1 MQTHSLEQVQ
11 TAIRN
16 AQAAGDAGAVAALK
30 DYEEDIKRDI
40 AMLRAIAPPRETGVV
55 EDVTSGFGAGVIDVG
70 ELALL
75 GGAAALEEE
84 AELAAREKI
93 KAGAAALRPEGGD
106 PDSISYQIS
115 QALGSIA
122 GLAAVPA
129 TAAVAGAPGAAAIG
143 LGALAAAGAGAGEAS
158 ERARAAGATEE
169 ERGTVALRGAG
180 IGLLDIL
187 PIARVVKFVDLPALN
202 KILDKIPPEKVETI
216 GERIRSAGVTGGA
229 EAAQEAA
236 SNVLQNLNARE
247 YDALAEAFDITTAQE
262 AALGG
267 SAGAILQ
274 GLVDLFTS
282 RKRGKTVAEV
292 AEEQADDPEIAG
304 LLEFKPERPTQ
315 LELFDRGDIEGP
327 RGDPTAQAERD
338 RLFEEEP
345 SRAVSPDQESF
356 LPVVGPL
363 REGLPAPE
371 VEERAGAVPKKA
383 TSTAMR
389 RRRDDTSTIAGE
401 TLAVTPEGQALTR
414 EEVLARINQRDKE
427 QRLTEQPVSDEART
441 GRERAEIAKREQ
453 GDLFPTELAIAEQEA
468 QRRAEVASVPEPVRM
483 TGAMMLDTLEVPAKA
498 PIRKEIKEDASLDDP
513 IVSVKT
519 GKPIINRET
528 KQPVTV
534 RERLV
539 RYGKNK
545 GSKKLQDNID
555 RLLKG
560 EPDGVSTRQR
570 DLSFPTRRARRGTD
584 EAGSRVGVP
593 SDLQRVEDDQP
604 RRSTE
609 APAAPVREELGVP
622 DSGAGRVTGREGKQ
636 RSALM
641 RRAMAKARGERAAT
655 KKKAPVV
662 REPEAE
668 EFTLAD
674 ADVDTQA
681 AELNARVEQLQSEQ
695 EAAAPKSRSAV
706 GAKVA
711 PPRELQN
718 LAAQLRAENPNLSL
732 ARANDLARQ
741 ELEGGPEVRIQ
752 QGDRDKY
759 LMHVKDMSVDPKM
772 ASRAINI
779 SPTAP
784 MFGSA
789 NAAEAIDIPLQDS
802 VIDKINAGDTR
813 GALEALA
820 KTAKDRRLAR
830 VARKL
835 MKYVGSTET
844 DIVNIQPLQATSTV
858 RDANNIRSML
868 DAKDKY
874 GQNPLGLF
882 VPKENRILLNT
893 DGGLNGVVFLHEM
906 THAATLYEIATKPK
920 SATVV
925 ELDRIYEAAKEV
937 LGDGLYGV
945 TDLKEFVA
953 EAFANPRFQRDLARI
968 NAKGEPL
975 SLFQRFKGRI
985 ARFIGLDNYSV
996 FGDTSAQAEVNRL
1009 VDKILAASPERAGLD
1024 NIPSLSTKDG
1034 VQFVADKIGSVKSKL
1049 NDKQGREKIKRDFFG
1064 LFSKDM
1070 NPRMRKLMRGA
1081 LSILPN
1087 QAVFVDIAEKAGI
1100 TGATELNNAILEQR
1114 GALTKAEE
1122 KVRKTLDPLVRW
1134 SSKASKETIDAFN
1147 NLVYDSTI
1155 DEVDPQ
1161 LTLKEATDKYGRQT
1175 VEGTNQLKIDR
1186 YKELR
1191 KVYDSGAM
1199 GEEGRRAY
1207 TRLRGLY
1214 ADIYKDLRR
1223 SLLGRIDGLNVDEGV
1238 KTSLKNDLFARM
1250 LEASKVE
1257 PYFPLTR
1264 KGKYWLVVQNPADG
1278 ERAVTTYETL
1288 GDRDFAK
1295 GEFEG
1300 MGFSVESI
1308 DPDNMKKYVG
1318 PDAPSGSFVAQVLS
1332 TLNDAKVPQSTR
1344 EQIARLYIE
1353 ALPESSFSKTLLK
1366 RKKTLG
1372 YDVDAV
1378 GAARTKAYDLARQS
1392 ARIRSSNK
1400 IEAVRNAVREEFYA
1414 RELDSEGKPTR
1425 EFARSDLQNDRDKGI
1440 LEEME
1445 DRADFA
1451 ISPPADNYAK
1461 AANRG
1466 AFIWTIGFN
1475 ASSALVNLSQV
1486 PLFAYPMLAGQYGY
1500 GKSKDAI
1507 LGAQKLFISSYVPHA
1522 KEKFAND
1529 PEEGAKFSDKYTT
1542 PSLDNYYVRTATEDG
1557 GSTLSIRTDL
1567 DIPDDKRAQLERIR
1581 PLIELAADRGELSTS
1596 FLAETLSVDQ
1606 SGRETSLTDKMTNLS
1621 AVMFHNAEVMNRQT
1635 TMVAAY
1641 ELELN
1646 KLTGGKEPTL
1656 EQKQAAAEEALY
1668 QTQQIN
1674 GGATLE
1680 TGPRLAREGIGRVAL
1695 MYKSYGIQMYYTM
1708 LKTAK
1713 GMVDTFVDSRVAG
1726 GSIPQSAAASLKS
1739 DAFKQL
1745 AGIHLSALLFAGAQG
1760 LPLYGAVSMIYDML
1774 QDDYEEDADTALRS
1788 YLDNDV
1794 LYKGLLSELTGL
1806 DVSQR
1811 VKLTDLLFE
1820 ADKFNSDPSP
1830 EESFLHLFGG
1840 PAWSVGSRFYEGA
1853 LEVLEGTNVERGAE
1867 SMMPGALRNLY
1878 KAVVRYPRDEGI
1890 LTRRGDPIYD
1900 DLTFGDIVTQI
1911 LGFPPVKYTRQ
1922 IEEASA
1928 AKGMEAA
1935 AREKRAKL
1943 LKRYYIARRFGDYEE
1958 ARKMRRAMDE
1968 FNRTNIVTRRDPS
1981 LRITSDTIDRSMRRH
1996 ETTSAKM
2003 VNGILL
2009 SPYMSREVKETG
2021 YL

>member
-327 RGDPTAQAERD
+327 RGDPTAQTERD

-345 SRAVSPDQESF
+345 SRAVSPDQES
-356 LPVVGPL
+356 LPGLEPERVGPQL
-363 REGLPAPE
+363 RGLPAPE
-371 VEERAGAVPKKA
+371 GE
-383 TSTAMR
+383 
-389 RRRDDTSTIAGE
+389 TIAGE
-401 TLAVTPEGQALTR
+401 TLAATPEGQALTR
-414 EEVLARINQRDKE
+414 EEALARINQRDRE

-468 QRRAEVASVPEPVRM
+468 QRRAEEPAPTPKVVTEEALTTAGFAPNAAIRKRIIGKDLNAPEIRTDLTETANKLKSKKIKRGVTRLL
-483 TGAMMLDTLEVPAKA
+483 AEVPS
-498 PIRKEIKEDASLDDP
+498 E
-513 IVSVKT
+513 
-519 GKPIINRET
+519 
-528 KQPVTV
+528 
-534 RERLV
+534 
-539 RYGKNK
+539 
-545 GSKKLQDNID
+545 
-555 RLLKG
+555 
-560 EPDGVSTRQR
+560 QR

-1214 ADIYKDLRR
+1214 ADIYKDLRQ

-1713 GMVDTFVDSRVAG
+1713 GMVDAFVDSRVAG

>member
-16 AQAAGDAGAVAALK
+16 AQAAGDAGAVAALRN
-30 DYEEDIKRDI
+30 YEEDIKRDI
-40 AMLRAIAPPRETGVV
+40 ARLRAIAPPRETGVV
-55 EDVTSGFGAGVIDVG
+55 EDITSGFGAGVIDVG

-169 ERGTVALRGAG
+169 ERGTVALRGVG

-292 AEEQADDPEIAG
+292 AEEQAGDPEIAG

-315 LELFDRGDIEGP
+315 LELFDRGDVEGP

-345 SRAVSPDQESF
+345 SRAVSPDQES
-356 LPVVGPL
+356 LPGLEPERIGPQL
-363 REGLPAPE
+363 RGLPAPE
-371 VEERAGAVPKKA
+371 GE
-383 TSTAMR
+383 
-389 RRRDDTSTIAGE
+389 TIAGE
-401 TLAVTPEGQALTR
+401 TLAATPEGQALTR
-414 EEVLARINQRDKE
+414 EEVLARINQRDRE

-468 QRRAEVASVPEPVRM
+468 QRRAEEPAPTPKVVTEEALTTAGFAPNAAIRKRIIGKDLNAPEIRTDLTETANKLKSKKIKRGVTRLL
-483 TGAMMLDTLEVPAKA
+483 AEVPS
-498 PIRKEIKEDASLDDP
+498 E
-513 IVSVKT
+513 
-519 GKPIINRET
+519 
-528 KQPVTV
+528 
-534 RERLV
+534 
-539 RYGKNK
+539 
-545 GSKKLQDNID
+545 
-555 RLLKG
+555 
-560 EPDGVSTRQR
+560 QR

-609 APAAPVREELGVP
+609 APAAPVREELGVS

-655 KKKAPVV
+655 KKKAPVA

-711 PPRELQN
+711 PPRELQS
-718 LAAQLRAENPNLSL
+718 LAAQLREENPNLSL

-759 LMHVKDMSVDPKM
+759 LMHVKDMSVDSKM

-985 ARFIGLDNYSV
+985 ARFLGFDNYNV
-996 FGDTSAQAEVNRL
+996 LGDTSAQAEVNRL

-1214 ADIYKDLRR
+1214 ADIYKDLRQ

-1680 TGPRLAREGIGRVAL
+1680 TGPRLARKGVGRVAL

-1713 GMVDTFVDSRVAG
+1713 GMVDAFVDSRVAG

-1981 LRITSDTIDRSMRRH
+1981 LRIDDETIDRSMRRH
-1996 ETTSAKM
+1996 EATSAKM

>member
-16 AQAAGDAGAVAALK
+16 AQAAGDAGAVAALR
-30 DYEEDIKRDI
+30 DYEKDIKRDI
-40 AMLRAIAPPRETGVV
+40 AMLRALAPRKEAGVV
-55 EDVTSGFGAGVIDVG
+55 ENITSGIGAGIVDVG

-75 GGAAALEEE
+75 GGAAALEED
-84 AELAAREKI
+84 AELVAREKI
-93 KAGAAALRPEGGD
+93 KAGAASLRPEGGD

-115 QALGSIA
+115 QALGSIT

-129 TAAVAGAPGAAAIG
+129 AAAVAGASGTAAIG

-158 ERARAAGATEE
+158 ERARSADATEE
-169 ERGTVALRGAG
+169 ERATATMRGAG

-292 AEEQADDPEIAG
+292 AEEQADNPEIAG

-315 LELFDRGDIEGP
+315 LELFDRGDVEGP

-345 SRAVSPDQESF
+345 SRAVSPDQES
-356 LPVVGPL
+356 LPGLEPKRVGPQL
-363 REGLPAPE
+363 QGLPAPE
-371 VEERAGAVPKKA
+371 GETV
-383 TSTAMR
+383 
-389 RRRDDTSTIAGE
+389 AGE

-414 EEVLARINQRDKE
+414 EEVLARINQRDRE
-427 QRLTEQPVSDEART
+427 QQLTEQPVSDEART

-453 GDLFPTELAIAEQEA
+453 GDLFPTELAVAEQET
-468 QRRAEVASVPEPVRM
+468 QRRAEEPTPTPKAVTEEALTTAGFAPNAAIRKRIV
-483 TGAMMLDTLEVPAKA
+483 GKDLNALEVQT
-498 PIRKEIKEDASLDDP
+498 DL
-513 IVSVKT
+513 T
-519 GKPIINRET
+519 ET
-528 KQPVTV
+528 A
-534 RERLV
+534 
-539 RYGKNK
+539 NK
-545 GSKKLQDNID
+545 LKSKKIKRGVT
-555 RLLKG
+555 RLLA
-560 EPDGVSTRQR
+560 EVPSEQR
-570 DLSFPTRRARRGTD
+570 DLSFPTRRARQGTD

-609 APAAPVREELGVP
+609 APAAPVREELGVF
-622 DSGAGRVTGREGKQ
+622 DSDVGQVTGREGTQ

-641 RRAMAKARGERAAT
+641 RRAMAKARSERAAT
-655 KKKAPVV
+655 KRKAPVV

-695 EAAAPKSRSAV
+695 EAAAPESKSVV
-706 GAKVA
+706 GARVA
-711 PPRELQN
+711 PPQELRD
-718 LAAQLRAENPNLSL
+718 LAAQLREENPNLSL

-741 ELEGGPEVRIQ
+741 ELEGAPEVRVQ
-752 QGDRDKY
+752 AGDRDKY
-759 LMHVKDMSVDPKM
+759 LMHVKDMEVDPRLAARM
-772 ASRAINI
+772 IETSR
-779 SPTAP
+779 TAP
-784 MFGSA
+784 MFGST
-789 NAAEAIDIPLQDS
+789 NAAEAIDMPLQDS
-802 VIDKINAGDTR
+802 VIAKINAGDTR

-820 KTAKDRRLAR
+820 KTVKDRRLAR

-835 MKYVGSTET
+835 MKYVGSTAT
-844 DIVNIQPLQATSTV
+844 DVVNIQPLQATSTV

-893 DGGLNGVVFLHEM
+893 DGGLNGTVFLHEM

-920 SATVV
+920 SSTVV
-925 ELDRIYEAAKEV
+925 ELDRIYQAAKEV
-937 LGDGLYGV
+937 LGDNFYG
-945 TDLKEFVA
+945 TKDLKEFVA

-975 SLFQRFKGRI
+975 SLFQRFKGAI
-985 ARFIGLDNYSV
+985 ARFLGFDNYSV

-1009 VDKILAASPERAGLD
+1009 VDKILATAPERAGLD

-1034 VQFVADKIGSVKSKL
+1034 VQFVADKINSVKSGL
-1049 NDKQGREKIKRDFFG
+1049 TSKQSREKIKRDFFG

-1070 NPRMRKLMRGA
+1070 NPRMRKLMRGT
-1081 LSILPN
+1081 LGVLPN
-1087 QAVFVDIAEKAGI
+1087 QAVFLDIAEKAGI

-1122 KVRKTLDPLVRW
+1122 NVKRTLEPIVGW
-1134 SSKASKETIDAFN
+1134 ASKAPKKTIDAFN
-1147 NLVYDSTI
+1147 NLVHDSTI

-1161 LTLKEATDKYGRQT
+1161 LTLKQATDKYGRQT

-1191 KVYDSGAM
+1191 KIYDSADL
-1199 GEEGRRAY
+1199 GRGGRQAY
-1207 TRLRGLY
+1207 TKLRGLY
-1214 ADIYKDLRR
+1214 ADIYAELRG

-1238 KTSLKNDLFARM
+1238 KTSLKNDLFAKM
-1250 LEASKVE
+1250 LEAAKIE

-1278 ERAVTTYETL
+1278 ERAVVTYESL
-1288 GDRDFAK
+1288 GDRDFAR
-1295 GEFEG
+1295 GEFEN
-1300 MGFSVESI
+1300 MGYGVETI

-1318 PDAPSGSFVAQVLS
+1318 PDAPSGSFVAQVLN
-1332 TLNDAKVPQSTR
+1332 TLNDAKIPQSTR

-1353 ALPESSFSKTLLK
+1353 ALPEASFTKSLLK

-1400 IEAVRNAVREEFYA
+1400 IEAVRTAMREEFYA
-1414 RELDSEGKPTR
+1414 RELDPEGKPTR
-1425 EFARSDLQNDRDKGI
+1425 EFVRSDLQNDRDKGI

-1451 ISPPADNYAK
+1451 ISPPTDNYAK
-1461 AANRG
+1461 AANRA

-1486 PLFAYPMLAGQYGY
+1486 PLFAYPMLGGQYGY

-1507 LGAQKLFISSYVPHA
+1507 LGAQKLFMSSYVPHA
-1522 KEKFAND
+1522 KEKFVND

-1557 GSTLSIRTDL
+1557 GSTFSIRTDL
-1567 DIPDDKRAQLERIR
+1567 DIPNDKRRQLERIR
-1581 PLIELAADRGELSTS
+1581 PLIELAADRGELNTS

-1606 SGRETSLTDKMTNLS
+1606 SGRETGFWDKVTNLS
-1621 AVMFHNAEVMNRQT
+1621 AVMFHNAEIMNRQT

-1641 ELELN
+1641 ELELS
-1646 KLTGGKEPTL
+1646 KLTKGREPTL
-1656 EQKQAAAEEALY
+1656 KQKQAAAEEALY

-1680 TGPRLAREGIGRVAL
+1680 TGPRLARKGLGRVAL

-1713 GMVDTFVDSRVAG
+1713 EMSDAAFAGDT
-1726 GSIPQSAAASLKS
+1726 AAAKT
-1739 DAFKQL
+1739 AFKQL
-1745 AGIHLSALLFAGAQG
+1745 AGIHLSALLFAGVQG
-1760 LPLYGAVSMIYDML
+1760 LPLYGAVSMIYDMF
-1774 QDDYEEDADTALRS
+1774 QEDYEEDADTALRS
-1788 YLDNDV
+1788 YLDNDI
-1794 LYKGLLSELTGL
+1794 LYKGLLSEVTGL

-1820 ADKFNSDPSP
+1820 ADRFNSDPSP

-1853 LEVLEGTNVERGAE
+1853 QEFIEGENMERGAE
-1867 SMMPGALRNLY
+1867 SMMPGAIRNLY
-1878 KAVVRYPRDEGI
+1878 KAVIRYPRDEGI

-1900 DLTFGDIVTQI
+1900 DLTFGDITTQI

-1935 AREKRAKL
+1935 ARDKRAKL

-1958 ARKMRRAMDE
+1958 ARRMRRAMDE
-1968 FNRTNIVTRRDPS
+1968 FSRSSIAVRRDPS
-1981 LRITSDTIDRSMRRH
+1981 LRIDDETIERSMRRH
-1996 ETTSAKM
+1996 KATSAKM

>member
-315 LELFDRGDIEGP
+315 LELFDRGDVEGP

-345 SRAVSPDQESF
+345 SRAVPPDQES
-356 LPVVGPL
+356 LPGLEPERVGPQL
-363 REGLPAPE
+363 RGLPAPE
-371 VEERAGAVPKKA
+371 GE
-383 TSTAMR
+383 
-389 RRRDDTSTIAGE
+389 TIAGE
-401 TLAVTPEGQALTR
+401 TLAATPEGQALTR
-414 EEVLARINQRDKE
+414 EEVLARINQRDRE

-468 QRRAEVASVPEPVRM
+468 QRRAEEPAPTPKVVTEEALTTAGFAPNAAIRKRIIGKDLNAPEIRTDLTETANKLKSKKIKRGVTRLL
-483 TGAMMLDTLEVPAKA
+483 AEVPS
-498 PIRKEIKEDASLDDP
+498 E
-513 IVSVKT
+513 
-519 GKPIINRET
+519 
-528 KQPVTV
+528 
-534 RERLV
+534 
-539 RYGKNK
+539 
-545 GSKKLQDNID
+545 
-555 RLLKG
+555 
-560 EPDGVSTRQR
+560 QR

-985 ARFIGLDNYSV
+985 ARFLGFDNYNV
-996 FGDTSAQAEVNRL
+996 LGDTSAQAEVNRL

-1214 ADIYKDLRR
+1214 ADIYKDLRQ

-1713 GMVDTFVDSRVAG
+1713 GMVDAFVDSRVAG

>member
-315 LELFDRGDIEGP
+315 LELFDRGDVEGP
-327 RGDPTAQAERD
+327 RGDPTAQVERD

-345 SRAVSPDQESF
+345 SRAVSPDQES
-356 LPVVGPL
+356 LPGLEPERVGPQL
-363 REGLPAPE
+363 RGLPAPE
-371 VEERAGAVPKKA
+371 GE
-383 TSTAMR
+383 
-389 RRRDDTSTIAGE
+389 TIAGE

-468 QRRAEVASVPEPVRM
+468 QRRAKEPAPTPKVVTEEALTTAGFAPNAAIRKRIIGKDLNAPEIRTDLTETANKLKSKKIKRGVTRLL
-483 TGAMMLDTLEVPAKA
+483 AEVPS
-498 PIRKEIKEDASLDDP
+498 E
-513 IVSVKT
+513 
-519 GKPIINRET
+519 
-528 KQPVTV
+528 
-534 RERLV
+534 
-539 RYGKNK
+539 
-545 GSKKLQDNID
+545 
-555 RLLKG
+555 
-560 EPDGVSTRQR
+560 QR

-584 EAGSRVGVP
+584 EARSRVGVP

-695 EAAAPKSRSAV
+695 EATAPKSRSAV

-732 ARANDLARQ
+732 TRANDLARQ

-789 NAAEAIDIPLQDS
+789 NAVEAIDIPLQDS

-985 ARFIGLDNYSV
+985 ARFLGFDNYNV
-996 FGDTSAQAEVNRL
+996 LGDTSAQAEVNRL

-1207 TRLRGLY
+1207 TKLRGLY
-1214 ADIYKDLRR
+1214 AGIYKDLRQ

-1713 GMVDTFVDSRVAG
+1713 GMVDAFVDSRVAG

-1935 AREKRAKL
+1935 AREQRAKL

>member
-1 MQTHSLEQVQ
+1 MYSLEQVQ
-11 TAIRN
+11 TALRN
-16 AQAAGDAGAVAALK
+16 AQVRGDARAVQVLRE
-30 DYEEDIKRDI
+30 YEQDIKKDM
-40 AMLRAIAPPRETGVV
+40 AVLRAISPPPRETGVF
-55 EDVTSGFGAGVIDVG
+55 EDITSGFGAGVVGVG
-70 ELALL
+70 EMALL
-75 GGAAALEEE
+75 GGAAALEED
-84 AELAAREKI
+84 AELVAREKI
-93 KAGAAALRPEGGD
+93 KAGADALRPEGGD
-106 PDSISYQIS
+106 PDSISYQVS

-122 GLAAVPA
+122 GLAAVPITAAAVGAPA
-129 TAAVAGAPGAAAIG
+129 TAAVG

-158 ERARAAGATEE
+158 ERARSADATEG
-169 ERGTVALRGAG
+169 ERGAATLRGIP
-180 IGLLDIL
+180 IGLLDVI
-187 PIARVVKFVDLPALN
+187 PVARLIKYADLPKLN
-202 KILDKIPPEKVETI
+202 KLTEVFEPKTI
-216 GERIRSAGVTGGA
+216 EGIGQRITNAAKTGGL
-229 EAAQEAA
+229 EAAQEATA
-236 SNVLQNLNARE
+236 GVLQNINQQQ
-247 YDALAEAFDITTAQE
+247 YDALAKTFAGVGQE

-267 SAGAILQ
+267 TAGAILQ
-274 GLVDLFTS
+274 GLVDLFVP
-282 RKRGKTVAEV
+282 RKRGSTVGDVAAGTPLGEV
-292 AEEQADDPEIAG
+292 DLAAEEAAQVAARERADDDQLDMFALEKEQAERRLGPAMRVAPEEA
-304 LLEFKPERPTQ
+304 LQT
-315 LELFDRGDIEGP
+315 
-327 RGDPTAQAERD
+327 ERD
-338 RLFEEEP
+338 RLFPEET
-345 SRAVSPDQESF
+345 VTT
-356 LPVVGPL
+356 V
-363 REGLPAPE
+363 PE
-371 VEERAGAVPKKA
+371 
-383 TSTAMR
+383 T
-389 RRRDDTSTIAGE
+389 
-401 TLAVTPEGQALTR
+401 
-414 EEVLARINQRDKE
+414 QRDM
-427 QRLTEQPVSDEART
+427 VDELET
-441 GRERAEIAKREQ
+441 AEIEA
-453 GDLFPTELAIAEQEA
+453 AIAEETADAETPTTADVPVRAATEVDTEQLRERSEQETLTNELDAAREERSRERRREILLDVIENQPTRQYNTLQKRFSRALEAAGITNTQPTEAETATMQRAIDVTRAESVPVENIPADSDISAIEA
-468 QRRAEVASVPEPVRM
+468 QVPERRAAPSISDTGDLRQTSFEGLGRRAQRAEPEP
-483 TGAMMLDTLEVPAKA
+483 TLEPSPIAEDVPS
-498 PIRKEIKEDASLDDP
+498 EQLDLP
-513 IVSVKT
+513 LPT
-519 GKPIINRET
+519 
-528 KQPVTV
+528 
-534 RERLV
+534 
-539 RYGKNK
+539 
-545 GSKKLQDNID
+545 
-555 RLLKG
+555 
-560 EPDGVSTRQR
+560 QR
-570 DLSFPTRRARRGTD
+570 DQEVG
-584 EAGSRVGVP
+584 EA
-593 SDLQRVEDDQP
+593 
-604 RRSTE
+604 
-609 APAAPVREELGVP
+609 VRP
-622 DSGAGRVTGREGKQ
+622 

-641 RRAMAKARGERAAT
+641 RRAMAKARSERAAT
-655 KKKAPVV
+655 KRKAPVV

-695 EAAAPKSRSAV
+695 EAAAPESKSVV
-706 GAKVA
+706 GARVA
-711 PPRELQN
+711 PPQELRD
-718 LAAQLRAENPNLSL
+718 LAAQLREENPNLSL

-741 ELEGGPEVRIQ
+741 ELEGAPEVRVQ
-752 QGDRDKY
+752 AGDRDKY
-759 LMHVKDMSVDPKM
+759 LMHVKDMEVDPRLAARM
-772 ASRAINI
+772 IETSR
-779 SPTAP
+779 TAP
-784 MFGSA
+784 MFGST
-789 NAAEAIDIPLQDS
+789 NAAEAIDMPLQDS
-802 VIDKINAGDTR
+802 VIAKINAGDTR

-820 KTAKDRRLAR
+820 KTVKDRRLAR

-835 MKYVGSTET
+835 MKYVGSTAT
-844 DIVNIQPLQATSTV
+844 DVVNIQPLQATSTV

-893 DGGLNGVVFLHEM
+893 DGGLNGTVFLHEM

-920 SATVV
+920 SSTVV
-925 ELDRIYEAAKEV
+925 ELDRIYQAAKEV
-937 LGDGLYGV
+937 LGDNFYG
-945 TDLKEFVA
+945 TKDLKEFVA

-975 SLFQRFKGRI
+975 SLFQRFKGAI
-985 ARFIGLDNYSV
+985 ARFLGFDNYSV

-1009 VDKILAASPERAGLD
+1009 IDKILATAPERAGLD

-1034 VQFVADKIGSVKSKL
+1034 VQFVADKINSVKSGL
-1049 NDKQGREKIKRDFFG
+1049 TSKQSREKIKRDFFG

-1070 NPRMRKLMRGA
+1070 NPRMRKLMRGT
-1081 LSILPN
+1081 LGVLPN

-1122 KVRKTLDPLVRW
+1122 NVKRTLEPIVGW
-1134 SSKASKETIDAFN
+1134 ASKAPKKTIDAFN
-1147 NLVYDSTI
+1147 NLVHDSTI

-1161 LTLKEATDKYGRQT
+1161 LTLKQATDKYGRQT

-1191 KVYDSGAM
+1191 KIYDSDTL
-1199 GEEGRRAY
+1199 GEGGRQAY
-1207 TRLRGLY
+1207 TKLRGLY
-1214 ADIYKDLRR
+1214 AGIYKELRE
-1223 SLLGRIDGLNVDEGV
+1223 SLQGRIEGLNVDEGV
-1238 KTSLKNDLFARM
+1238 KTSLKNKLLVRM
-1250 LEASKVE
+1250 LEVAKIE

-1264 KGKYWLVVQNPADG
+1264 KGKYWLAVQNPADG
-1278 ERAVTTYETL
+1278 ESAVVTYESL
-1288 GDRDFAK
+1288 GDRDFAR
-1295 GEFEG
+1295 GEFEN
-1300 MGFSVESI
+1300 MGYGVEAI

-1318 PDAPSGSFVAQVLS
+1318 PDAPSGSFVAQILS
-1332 TLNDAKVPQSTR
+1332 TLNDAKIPQSAR

-1353 ALPESSFSKTLLK
+1353 ALPEASFTKSLLR

-1400 IEAVRNAVREEFYA
+1400 IEAERTAMREEFYA
-1414 RELDSEGKPTR
+1414 RELDSEGELTK
-1425 EFARSDLQNDRDKGI
+1425 EFVRSDLQNDRDKGI

-1461 AANRG
+1461 AANRA

-1486 PLFAYPMLAGQYGY
+1486 PLFAYPMLGGQYGY

-1507 LGAQKLFISSYVPHA
+1507 LGAQKLFMSSYVPHA
-1522 KEKFAND
+1522 KEKFVND

-1557 GSTLSIRTDL
+1557 GSKFSIRTDL
-1567 DIPDDKRAQLERIR
+1567 DIPNDKRRQLERIL
-1581 PLIELAADRGELSTS
+1581 PLIKLAADRGELNTS

-1606 SGRETSLTDKMTNLS
+1606 SGRETGFWDKVTNLS
-1621 AVMFHNAEVMNRQT
+1621 AVMFHNAEIMNRQT

-1641 ELELN
+1641 ELELS
-1646 KLTGGKEPTL
+1646 KLAKGREPTL
-1656 EQKQAAAEEALY
+1656 KQKQAAAEEALY

-1680 TGPRLAREGIGRVAL
+1680 TGPRLARKGLGRVAL

-1713 GMVDTFVDSRVAG
+1713 EMSDAAFAGDT
-1726 GSIPQSAAASLKS
+1726 AAAKT
-1739 DAFKQL
+1739 AFKQL
-1745 AGIHLSALLFAGAQG
+1745 AGIHLSALLFAGVQG
-1760 LPLYGAVSMIYDML
+1760 LPLYGAVSMIYDMF
-1774 QDDYEEDADTALRS
+1774 QEDYEEDADTALRS
-1788 YLDNDV
+1788 YLDNDI
-1794 LYKGLLSELTGL
+1794 LYKGLLSEVTGL

-1820 ADKFNSDPSP
+1820 ADRFNSDPSP

-1853 LEVLEGTNVERGAE
+1853 QEFIEGENMERGAE

-1878 KAVVRYPRDEGI
+1878 KAVIRYPRDEGI

-1900 DLTFGDIVTQI
+1900 DLTFGDITTQI

-1935 AREKRAKL
+1935 ARDKRAKL

-1958 ARKMRRAMDE
+1958 ARRMRRAMNE
-1968 FNRTNIVTRRDPS
+1968 FNRTNVVTRRDPS